1 MLKKETLIML
11 KKIANTEILFD
22 KLVESAKEKVDDRRQ
37 VLLAKKMYLVKNKES
52 IKQAKEAGYTYT
64 MIAMAATAELLE
76 MDIPKSFVI
85 KRKDGEEVTIETGIG
100 PGEIRKICEPEGE
113 EHIAGEATL

>member
-76 MDIPKSFVI
+76 MDIPKSFI
-85 KRKDGEEVTIETGIG
+85 SKKKDGEEVTVEAGIG
-100 PGEIRKICEPEGE
+100 PAEIRKICEPKGE
-113 EHIAGEATL
+113 EHTAGEATL